1 MAIFFSGHRSRI
13 FTALALFLISMS
25 LSVQGKDL
33 TFTFSESEIASP
45 TAGEG
50 SFWLTALNTSRENAT
65 WVPPNEIQCQ
75 LTSTQKAAQV
85 TALLRHGAVEPISI
99 APGTF
104 ARREYTF
111 KIPENW
117 TGEATLETRQL
128 GSVRLVFDFRAVS
141 TNATAAVIEPEKRG
155 MVYYLK
161 GRQHSPDDG
170 QYDPDTFFKQHIF
183 GYDPFYFIAGT
194 ESPNAKFQISFK
206 YRLLNDRGWLAQKAP
221 LLLGFHLAYSQTSL
235 WDWNADSAPFF
246 DSSYRPEFLYSWDRV
261 LGGGPT
267 NWFRLDLQGGLQ
279 HESNG
284 KSGSDSRSMNI
295 VYFRPRLTFGKD
307 SGPQLTLTPRAWVY
321 VGDLSDNSDID
332 DYRGFADL
340 RAAVGWKRG
349 LQISALGRIGQR
361 LSQGSVTIDATYPL
375 MQPPNGSFSLY
386 LHAQYFTGY
395 GESLLGYRDRTD
407 IFRVGIALYR

>member
-1 MAIFFSGHRSRI
+1 MAIFFLGRRRFFFI
-13 FTALALFLISMS
+13 ALFILS
-25 LSVQGKDL
+25 LTLTSYAENL
-33 TFTFSESEIASP
+33 TFTFSQSQGDGIAP
-45 TAGEG
+45 REG
-50 SFWLTALNTSRENAT
+50 SFWINALNTDSKTAT
-65 WVPPNEIQCQ
+65 WVPPGEIQCQ
-75 LTSTQKAAQV
+75 LKSSQDVAPV
-85 TALLRHGAVEPISI
+85 TALLRNSAVEPISI

-111 KIPENW
+111 RIPESW
-117 TGEATLETRQL
+117 SGEVTLAAHQF
-128 GSVRLVFDFRAVS
+128 GSVRLAFVFQS
-141 TNATAAVIEPEKRG
+141 IPTNTSITTAAAPEKRG
-155 MVYYLK
+155 MVYFLK
-161 GRQHSPDDG
+161 GRQHSSEAG

-221 LLLGFHLAYSQTSL
+221 WTLGFHLAYSQTSL

-246 DSSYRPEFLYSWDRV
+246 DSSYRPELLYSWDRI

-284 KSGSDSRSMNI
+284 KSGSDSRSLNI

-321 VGDLSDNSDID
+321 VGDLSDNPDMN

-340 RAAVGWKRG
+340 RAAFGWKRG
-349 LQISALGRIGQR
+349 LQISAFGRIGQR
-361 LSQGSVTIDATYPL
+361 LSQGSVTVDATYPL
-375 MQPPNGSFSLY
+375 MQPPNGSFSIY

>member
-1 MAIFFSGHRSRI
+1 MAIFFSGRRSLF
-13 FTALALFLISMS
+13 FTMLFVISMS
-25 LSVQGKDL
+25 MTASGKDL
-33 TFTFSESEIASP
+33 TFTFSESEMDE
-45 TAGEG
+45 TAAREG
-50 SFWLTALNTSRENAT
+50 GFWINALNADSRNAT
-65 WVPPNEIQCQ
+65 WVPPSEIQCQ
-75 LTSTQKAAQV
+75 LVSSQKVAHV
-85 TALLRHGAVEPISI
+85 TALLRNSAVEPITI
-99 APGTF
+99 APGSF

-111 KIPENW
+111 RIPQNW
-117 TGEATLETRQL
+117 SGEVMLEAQEF
-128 GSVRLVFDFRAVS
+128 GAVRLVFNVPSVS
-141 TNATAAVIEPEKRG
+141 PNTSIASAAPEKRG
-155 MVYYLK
+155 MVYFLK
-161 GRQHSPDDG
+161 GRRHSAEAG

-221 LLLGFHLAYSQTSL
+221 WMLGLHLAYSQTSL

-246 DSSYRPEFLYSWDRV
+246 DSSYRPELLYSWDRV

-284 KSGSDSRSMNI
+284 KSGSDSRSMNM

-321 VGDLSDNSDID
+321 VGDLSDNSDIE

-340 RAAVGWKRG
+340 RAAFGWKRG

-375 MQPPNGSFSLY
+375 MQPPDGSFSLY

>member
-1 MAIFFSGHRSRI
+1 M
-13 FTALALFLISMS
+13 LFLTSMS
-25 LSVQGKDL
+25 LTASGKDL
-33 TFTFSESEIASP
+33 TFTFSESETAAA

-50 SFWLTALNTSRENAT
+50 RFWLTALNTTTANAT

-75 LTSTQKAAQV
+75 LTSSQKTAPV
-85 TALLRHGAVEPISI
+85 TALLRNGAVEPVTV

-104 ARREYTF
+104 SRREYSF

-117 TGEATLETRQL
+117 TGEVTLEAHQL
-128 GSVRLVFDFRAVS
+128 GSMRLVFNFKTPS
-141 TNATAAVIEPEKRG
+141 TKAETTNESAPQKRG

-161 GRQHSPDDG
+161 GQQHSPDDG
-170 QYDPDTFFKQHIF
+170 KYDPDTFFKQHIF

-206 YRLLNDRGWLAQKAP
+206 YRLLNDRGWLARKAP
-221 LLLGFHLAYSQTSL
+221 WMLGFHLAYSQTSL

-246 DSSYRPEFLYSWDRV
+246 DSSYRPELLYSWDCV

-321 VGDLSDNSDID
+321 VGDLSDNSDME

-340 RAAVGWKRG
+340 RAAFGWKRG

-375 MQPPNGSFSLY
+375 MQPPDGSFSLY